1 MLAPATF
8 QFDVLPVRVI
18 ERNGEAWFVATDIA
32 NALGYRDA
40 ANMIRLLDGDEKG
53 THEVSTPGGP
63 QSVTTITESGLYH
76 AIFKSRSEVAAR
88 FRRWVT
94 GEVLPTIR
102 KTGAYVVP
110 GAVVSEP
117 PEPTITIPM
126 TEYVGLLQSKVRFLE
141 RKPVKDRKPTRP
153 LTDADVAEI
162 RRLKALGLS
171 KTDIARRV
179 GRSTATVHYVTREA
193 AHG

>member
-1 MLAPATF
+1 MTANAMLAPATF

-88 FRRWVT
+88 LLLPFNGFLGARPVRSRPFFVR
-94 GEVLPTIR
+94 GVL
-102 KTGAYVVP
+102 
-110 GAVVSEP
+110 
-117 PEPTITIPM
+117 
-126 TEYVGLLQSKVRFLE
+126 
-141 RKPVKDRKPTRP
+141 
-153 LTDADVAEI
+153 
-162 RRLKALGLS
+162 
-171 KTDIARRV
+171 
-179 GRSTATVHYVTREA
+179 
-193 AHG
+193 